1 MAFIAAAV
9 CCYSIP
15 VLIDDIKNGTRTGNK
30 TYKRFY
36 YVHRPDD
43 PRISK
48 ENNQWL
54 FKGKQATLTTRDFTM
69 FTDRMT
75 QELARRII
83 SGSLK
88 ESRRHLLLATQ
99 FCKSA
104 NIICNITYNNFVKI
118 FKRRKLFE
126 FIIEK

>member
-15 VLIDDIKNGTRTGNK
+15 VLIDDIKMEQEPETR
-30 TYKRFY
+30 
-36 YVHRPDD
+36 P
-43 PRISK
+43 
-48 ENNQWL
+48 
-54 FKGKQATLTTRDFTM
+54 TRGFTM

-104 NIICNITYNNFVKI
+104 NII
-118 FKRRKLFE
+118 
-126 FIIEK
+126 

>member
-1 MAFIAAAV
+1 MENSLWFVLWLLLLQRYAV
-9 CCYSIP
+9 TVFPSRLMTSKMEQEP
-15 VLIDDIKNGTRTGNK
+15 ETR
-30 TYKRFY
+30 
-36 YVHRPDD
+36 P
-43 PRISK
+43 
-48 ENNQWL
+48 
-54 FKGKQATLTTRDFTM
+54 TRDFTM